1 MENGHFEDVFPLED
15 GDVPA
20 SYVSYTKGPRESLTW
35 QIPGF
40 FPETWLEKMQWAR
53 KTEDHQR
60 FWFDRLCVYQGHQ
73 HQVLK
78 AETITA
84 IPAFIAQSKGL
95 LVLWDDTRRFW
106 RDVFVFLFFF
116 WGGGGRDKGDK
127 RVAVVE
133 GFHVLLIL
141 MLVVN
146 DQVIQLT
153 AIVNLINAG
162 HFVSFCSDLT
172 SVRIRFEPSNG

>member
-1 MENGHFEDVFPLED
+1 MEKLEFPGGMSSPSWVSCRIFSAGFGARRVNEHSNGTWTRNEDVFPVED

-20 SYVSYTKGPRESLTW
+20 SYVSLLKFPVFL
-35 QIPGF
+35 
-40 FPETWLEKMQWAR
+40 PETWLEKKQWAR

-95 LVLWDDTRRFW
+95 LVLWDDTRRF
-106 RDVFVFLFFF
+106 FL
-116 WGGGGRDKGDK
+116 GG
-127 RVAVVE
+127 
-133 GFHVLLIL
+133 
-141 MLVVN
+141 
-146 DQVIQLT
+146 
-153 AIVNLINAG
+153 AG
-162 HFVSFCSDLT
+162 Q
-172 SVRIRFEPSNG
+172 R